1 MKSLYI
7 IKAGTTFP
15 ATAKQFGDFDE
26 WTAAALGPMDLE
38 KRIVDAEHGAAL
50 PAAEDCAGAVVTGSH
65 AMVTDD
71 LPWSVNMEAWI
82 LSLLAA
88 RIPFFGICYGHQ
100 LLARAAGG
108 QVGYHPCG
116 AEVGTVPVHL
126 LADCADDALFRSFP
140 QSFPVHV
147 THEQT
152 VLVLPPG
159 AKRLAA
165 NAHEPHHA
173 FRLGDCAWGVQF
185 HPEYTAD
192 IMRSYIMAEADDIRA
207 AGQDIAEILGTVSET
222 PVAAETLRNFAR
234 FVEERTL

>member
-1 MKSLYI
+1 MKSLHI

-15 ATAKQFGDFDE
+15 ATAKQLGDFDV
-26 WTAAALGPMDLE
+26 WTAAALGPVGVE
-38 KRIVDAEHGAAL
+38 TRIVDAEHGAAL
-50 PAAEDCAGAVVTGSH
+50 PAVEDCAGVIVTGSH
-65 AMVTDD
+65 AMVTDN
-71 LPWSVNMEAWI
+71 LPWSVLMEAWI
-82 LSLLAA
+82 LSLLTAQ
-88 RIPFFGICYGHQ
+88 IPFFGICYGHQ

-108 QVGYHPCG
+108 QVGYHPRG
-116 AEVGTVPVHL
+116 AEAGTVPVHL
-126 LADCADDALFRSFP
+126 LADCTGDPLFRSLP
-140 QSFPVHV
+140 RSFPVQV

-173 FRLGDCAWGVQF
+173 FRLGDRAWGVQF

-192 IMRSYIMAEADDIRA
+192 IMRSYIMEEADDIRK
-207 AGQDIAEILGTVSET
+207 AGGDVAEILGAVSET
-222 PVAAETLRNFAR
+222 PMAAETLHNFAR

>member
-15 ATAKQFGDFDE
+15 ATAKQFGDFDV
-26 WTAAALGPMDLE
+26 WTAAALGPVGVE
-38 KRIVDAEHGAAL
+38 TRIVDAEHGAAL
-50 PAAEDCAGAVVTGSH
+50 PAAEDCAGVVVTGSH
-65 AMVTDD
+65 AMVTDN
-71 LPWSVNMEAWI
+71 LPWSVNMEVWI

-108 QVGYHPCG
+108 QVGYHPRG
-116 AEVGTVPVHL
+116 AEAGTVPVHL
-126 LADCADDALFRSFP
+126 LSDCADDAVFRSLP

-173 FRLGDCAWGVQF
+173 FRLGDWAWGVQ
-185 HPEYTAD
+185 
-192 IMRSYIMAEADDIRA
+192 
-207 AGQDIAEILGTVSET
+207 
-222 PVAAETLRNFAR
+222 
-234 FVEERTL
+234 